1 MQCAFIVFQA
11 PEMAGRFV
19 VPAVCPVFTSI
30 FYFSGLLA
38 PSLGVNG
45 FRLSGFVRSS
55 ASLIGCDVFSLL
67 QKIETREISL
77 SGTFL
82 HNFRTVSGIFMD
94 RCRVCNDALIA
105 PFSSGHDILRIH
117 LIFWINPVFL
127 RK

>member
-1 MQCAFIVFQA
+1 MLLVQCTFIVFQA

-30 FYFSGLLA
+30 FYSSGLLA

-67 QKIETREISL
+67 QKIETREISFFGNF
-77 SGTFL
+77 SR
-82 HNFRTVSGIFMD
+82 NFRSLIDIFMD
-94 RCRVCNDALIA
+94 RCHVCNDAVIQ
-105 PFSSGHDILRIH
+105 PFSLQYN
-117 LIFWINPVFL
+117 L
-127 RK
+127 